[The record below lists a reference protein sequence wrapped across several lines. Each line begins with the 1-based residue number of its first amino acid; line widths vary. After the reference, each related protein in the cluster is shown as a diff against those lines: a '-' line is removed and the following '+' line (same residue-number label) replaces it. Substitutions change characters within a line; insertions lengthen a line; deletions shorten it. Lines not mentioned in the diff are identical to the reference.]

1 MLKWGLCFFLI
12 INVGMFILSM
22 FSIVSLPF
30 LCGCLCFLSFI
41 ICYDRVYYTGVDDD
55 VDTGEDKPQVAD
67 EVISK

>member
-1 MLKWGLCFFLI
+1 
-12 INVGMFILSM
+12 MFILSM